1 MGGNGMRRVLWAVVG
16 VLLAA
21 QPVMGQCRAEVSGR
35 VITEPG
41 KPLAGARVAILPVNP
56 FGGGGQGYCVT
67 DRSGEFDRKLDL
79 KVPGSYEV
87 FAEKGDEGYPNGY
100 VAFYDNYPPP
110 LLDLRC
116 GTKIADVTVRLG
128 AKVAYITQIEAFDA
142 VTGKVVKN
150 ASMTLRRVKPPFR
163 AHPGVFRIIAGGYLP
178 KSRPGEG
185 AVAIPSNVDISYEIS
200 APGYVTSKR
209 KVIRLAPLETMTIQ
223 VQLHRT
229 TGAMPRGAQS
239 GKNAKLLLQIQETVA
254 RIQAWHGPPSM
265 ARTDEAEH
273 LCDLT
278 QKIEPKSVDARTLAS
293 IIGLMQ
299 SKDDSVRMWVAAALG
314 NLGPRAKSAVPVLL
328 KDIRENDCVPFV
340 ALTSAAT
347 ARVALEHIGV
357 KPPPERCG
365 P

>member
-1 MGGNGMRRVLWAVVG
+1 MEYVFQGQ
-16 VLLAA
+16 A
-21 QPVMGQCRAEVSGR
+21 Q
-35 VITEPG
+35 
-41 KPLAGARVAILPVNP
+41 
-56 FGGGGQGYCVT
+56 
-67 DRSGEFDRKLDL
+67 
-79 KVPGSYEV
+79 
-87 FAEKGDEGYPNGY
+87 
-100 VAFYDNYPPP
+100 
-110 LLDLRC
+110 
-116 GTKIADVTVRLG
+116 
-128 AKVAYITQIEAFDA
+128 
-142 VTGKVVKN
+142 
-150 ASMTLRRVKPPFR
+150 
-163 AHPGVFRIIAGGYLP
+163 
-178 KSRPGEG
+178 
-185 AVAIPSNVDISYEIS
+185 
-200 APGYVTSKR
+200 YVTSKR

-278 QKIEPKSVDARTLAS
+278 QKIEPKSVDARTLAT